1 MSWDESSDYI
11 YISPL
16 YCIMYNMK
24 HIGVIFFY
32 VEKAVLPA
40 ADLISVASTHIAVS
54 ISFTEW
60 KLPFSKLFDIF
71 VVIP

>member
-1 MSWDESSDYI
+1 
-11 YISPL
+11 
-16 YCIMYNMK
+16 MYNMK

-54 ISFTEW
+54 ISFTE
-60 KLPFSKLFDIF
+60 
-71 VVIP
+71 